1 MTRTTPTIRETTLH
15 VYEDEQETFIVV
27 GSARW
32 FEWLQERTST
42 IFSFRSPD
50 GSYTARKENA
60 GNHRGGWYWKAY
72 LKRQGAL
79 YRAYLGKS
87 EDLTFER
94 LNEVALMLAK
104 RHFGHLPRQPRQM
117 LLPQPGATPLL
128 QSKLRPPRLPVRLV
142 ERVSLLELLDEGQ
155 RQKLTL
161 VQAPAGSGKTT
172 IVARWIARHE
182 AQAATQHS
190 PLLVAWYSLD
200 SGDNDPIRFWSS
212 LIAAIPAIRGQI
224 GQTALAQL
232 SQQSQSPF
240 APAPLEAA
248 LASLLNDLTGL
259 VPEGVLV
266 LEDYHLIEHPRI
278 HETLAF
284 FIEHLPAEFHLMI
297 LTRRMPPLP
306 LVRWRARGDLQ
317 EIHPAQL
324 RFSLEE
330 TTAFLRQNIPYP
342 LSEEAARSLHA
353 YLEGWAAGLR
363 LFALNLQGQRTPQ
376 TIEDSLRQLRVGSA
390 SNPTHRSIQEFFLS
404 EVLAA
409 QPEPLQLFLLQ
420 TSLLSRLTASLCDAV
435 MGRQDSEE
443 WLEIVERSGFFLE
456 ALENAGGWYRYHA
469 LFAEAMRT
477 EATRRLGAETLR
489 CLAAQASRWYEEHA
503 LLTEAIETA
512 LSAQEFERA
521 ALLIERLNEHT
532 YFTEHHT
539 MCRWLEQIPK
549 SILGSRPALCFLFA
563 QARIFSAD
571 SPGPVW
577 RIESAE
583 DLLQMAEEGWRAQG
597 DLFQVGV
604 LYAFRATFTIIHG
617 FIAPAVAYARQ
628 ALQLLPPASEHSGQ
642 AYYRLHKRPTEWIEW
657 HCGCLFALSM
667 EAMQSGA
674 FDTAYHSLLEAY
686 HLSLNIEDRVFT
698 RITER
703 MLGDACLALGEL
715 HQAASHYQRALSE
728 PSWRQ
733 ESGEI
738 LFRAQCACGLIH
750 LSYEWNE
757 LEHAEQLVREAS
769 LYQYSGNFPVG
780 EEDVRVKIELV
791 RLLLLYTRGEVTEV
805 RAALAALI
813 VRLQAIPHALPLI
826 PDVLIW
832 QARLH
837 IRESDLVAA
846 SCTLDTLATFTKE
859 LSLPQQQEV
868 HLLHARLHL
877 ARGEAETAL
886 PELSQLLA
894 RAQQGKHTIRALE
907 IQILCALA
915 HSALKRGHEAR
926 QQLAHVLAQA
936 RREGFIR
943 LFVDEGEPLA
953 ALLRQLMPSLT
964 EKPLRAYAQ
973 SILQA
978 FPDPFPASADPTRKG
993 AESPLLEPLSAQERR
1008 VLTLLVAGRSNPEIA
1023 GELII
1028 SMNTVKGH
1036 VKNLYRKLDV
1046 NNRVEASEVARRF
1059 KLI

>member
-1 MTRTTPTIRETTLH
+1 MTRTTPTIRDATLH
-15 VYEDEQETFIVV
+15 FYEDEQETSIVV

-32 FEWLQERTST
+32 FEWLQEGTST
-42 IFSFRSPD
+42 TFSFRSPD
-50 GSYTARKENA
+50 GSYTARKESA
-60 GNHRGGWYWKAY
+60 GNHRGGRYWKVY
-72 LKRQGAL
+72 LKRQGVL

-104 RHFGHLPRQPRQM
+104 RHFGQLARQPGQVI
-117 LLPQPGATPLL
+117 LPQPVATPLL

-142 ERVSLLELLDEGQ
+142 ERVSLLDLLDEGQ

-172 IVARWIARHE
+172 LVAQWIARHE
-182 AQAATQHS
+182 AQAATRHN
-190 PLLVAWYSLD
+190 PLLVAWLSLD

-212 LIAAIPAIRGQI
+212 LIAAIQAIHGQI

-248 LASLLNDLTGL
+248 LASLLNDLTGS

-284 FIEHLPAEFHLMI
+284 FIEHLPVEFHIVI
-297 LTRRMPPLP
+297 LTRSTPPLP

-317 EIHPAQL
+317 EIHTAQL

-330 TTAFLRQNIPYP
+330 TTAFLQQNIPYP
-342 LSEEAARSLHA
+342 LSEEAAHSLHA

-376 TIEDSLRQLRVGSA
+376 TIEDSLRQLRVASA
-390 SNPTHRSIQEFFLS
+390 SNPTRRSIQEFFLS

-435 MGRQDSEE
+435 MGRQDSAQ
-443 WLEIVERSGFFLE
+443 WLEMVERSGFFLE
-456 ALENAGGWYRYHA
+456 ALDSAGGWYRYHA

-477 EATRRLGAETLR
+477 EAARRLGAETLR

-512 LSAQEFERA
+512 LFAQEFERA

-532 YFTEHHT
+532 YFTEHYT
-539 MCRWLEQIPK
+539 MCRWLEQIPQ
-549 SILGSRPALCFLFA
+549 SLLRSRPALCFLFA

-571 SPGPVW
+571 SPGSAW
-577 RIESAE
+577 RIEPAE

-597 DLFQVGV
+597 DMFQVGV
-604 LYAFRATFTIIHG
+604 LYAFRATFTIVHG
-617 FIAPAVAYARQ
+617 FIAPAVAYACQ
-628 ALQLLPPASEHSGQ
+628 ALQLLPPASEHYGQ
-642 AYYRLHKRPTEWIEW
+642 AYNRPRERPAEWIEW

-703 MLGDACLALGEL
+703 MLGDACLELGEL
-715 HQAASHYQRALSE
+715 HRAASYYQQTLSA
-728 PSWRQ
+728 PSWPQ
-733 ESGEI
+733 ESGEA
-738 LFRAQCACGLIH
+738 LLRAQCASGLIR

-757 LEHAEQLVREAS
+757 LEHAEQLVHEAS
-769 LYQYSGNFPVG
+769 LYQYSGDFPVG
-780 EEDVRVKIELV
+780 EEAVRVQIELV

-805 RAALAALI
+805 RAALAALM
-813 VRLQAIPHALPLI
+813 VRLQAIPHALPLV

-837 IRESDLVAA
+837 IRERDLAA
-846 SCTLDTLATFTKE
+846 AERTLDTLATSTKE
-859 LSLPQQQEV
+859 LSLSQQRAV
-868 HLLHARLHL
+868 HLLHARLNL
-877 ARGEAETAL
+877 TRGEAETAL

-894 RAQQGKHTIRALE
+894 RAQQGKQVIRALE
-907 IQILCALA
+907 IQLLCALA
-915 HSALKRGHEAR
+915 HAALKRRHEAR
-926 QQLAHVLAQA
+926 RQLAHVLAQA

-953 ALLRQLMPSLT
+953 ALLRQLLPSLT
-964 EKPLRAYAQ
+964 EKPMRAYAQ
-973 SILQA
+973 SILRA
-978 FPDPFPASADPTRKG
+978 FPDSTRKV
-993 AESPLLEPLSAQERR
+993 AERPLLEPLSAQERR

-1023 GELII
+1023 EELII

-1046 NNRVEASEVARRF
+1046 NNRIEAGEVARRF